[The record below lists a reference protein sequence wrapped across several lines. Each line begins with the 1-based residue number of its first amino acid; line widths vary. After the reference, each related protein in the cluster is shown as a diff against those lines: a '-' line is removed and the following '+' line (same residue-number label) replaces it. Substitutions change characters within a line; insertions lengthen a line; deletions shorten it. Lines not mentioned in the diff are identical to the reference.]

1 MNMKKILLIL
11 LTTLILLSFTALTAQ
26 ENDSTDVVAENQIE
40 LFGISENF
48 TLGQAATTVNL
59 PVDSLVVHFK
69 LNKNDNR
76 ITGRKLTAL
85 RINPEDIVKYK
96 DDITF
101 GFNHS
106 MTLYDC
112 AKFNKVPI
120 KKLLEYLNL
129 PIQDKTN
136 YTKTLIDLK
145 IKPSLIIEKVKFFDT
160 KKMEL
165 GAILTILGMLVVF
178 AALAIT
184 ALVLTQ
190 MIHLNKMGKS
200 SGHGHSQPVT
210 TASVQTPVGKIKAP
224 RPEDLSSAAIVAVI
238 TAIHLRTQELEEENK
253 LMLTWKRANV
263 SMWQASGKV
272 QFPNSKFQ
280 QNKCRS

>member
-1 MNMKKILLIL
+1 MKNILFILIM
-11 LTTLILLSFTALTAQ
+11 TLILFSFNVLSAQ
-26 ENDSTDVVAENQIE
+26 ENDSTDVVAQHQIE
-40 LFGISENF
+40 LFGISENY
-48 TLGQAATTVNL
+48 TLGQAAEVVDL
-59 PVDSLVVHFK
+59 SVDSLVTHFK

-76 ITGRKLTAL
+76 IAGRKLTSL
-85 RINPEDIVKYK
+85 RVNPEDIVKYK
-96 DDITF
+96 DDITY

-106 MTLYDC
+106 MALFDC
-112 AKFNKVPI
+112 ARLNKIPI

-129 PIQDKTN
+129 PIQDKSN
-136 YTKTLIDLK
+136 YTKTLFDLK
-145 IKPSLIIEKVKFFDT
+145 IKPSLIIEKVDYFAT

-178 AALAIT
+178 SALAIT
-184 ALVLTQ
+184 AIVLTQ
-190 MIHLNKMGKS
+190 MIHLGKFGKP
-200 SGHGHSQPVT
+200 SGHGHSKTVSP
-210 TASVQTPVGKIKAP
+210 ASVQTPVGKIKAP

-253 LMLTWKRANV
+253 LMLTWKRANI